1 MNRKLVVILAILA
14 LALLACNLSAW
25 PKINVSLGPTQ
36 TPVVVV
42 VTPTPEA
49 MRPPAG
55 ATVELSPQPQF
66 SPQQAAEAA
75 ELVIAHIY
83 DQVSPAVVNITSR
96 VMRRSFFFGVIPEEG
111 TGSGFIIDR
120 DGHVVTNYHVVQG
133 AQQVQVTLS
142 DETIVPAQVVGA
154 DSFNDLAVL
163 QVSVPPERLQPVE
176 LGTSQGLRVGQMVIA
191 IGNPFGLERT
201 LTTGVISA
209 IGRTIQSD
217 EGRVLGEVI
226 QTDAAINPGNSGGP
240 LLDIHGRV
248 IGVNTAIR
256 SPSGGSVGIGFAVPV
271 DTVKRVVPSL
281 IASGRYPHPWLGAEF
296 YPLTPVVAQALRL
309 PVERGLMV
317 AQLYRGSPAV
327 QAGLRGATREV
338 QVGNALVPIGGDIV
352 TAVNGLA
359 LKRAEDL
366 AVYLETKTQV
376 GQKVELTIMRDG
388 QEMKISVALAERPE

>member
-1 MNRKLVVILAILA
+1 M
-14 LALLACNLSAW
+14 
-25 PKINVSLGPTQ
+25 
-36 TPVVVV
+36 V
-42 VTPTPEA
+42 VTSTPEA
-49 MRPPAG
+49 VRPPVG
-55 ATVELSPQPQF
+55 PTVALAPQPQL

-75 ELVIAHIY
+75 ELVIANVY
-83 DQVSPAVVNITSR
+83 DQVSPAVVNVTSR

-120 DGHVVTNYHVVQG
+120 DGHVLTNYHVVQG

-142 DETIVPAQVVGA
+142 DETVVPARVVGV

-163 QVSVPPERLQPVE
+163 QVSVPAERLHPVE
-176 LGTSQGLRVGQMVIA
+176 LGTSQGLRVGQQVIA

-281 IASGRYPHPWLGAEF
+281 IAHGGYPHPWLGAEF
-296 YPLTPVVAQALRL
+296 YPLTPAVAQALRL

-338 QVGNALVPIGGDIV
+338 QIGNAIIPIGGDVV
-352 TAVNGLA
+352 TAVNGIA

-376 GQKVELTIMRDG
+376 GQKVELTIIRDG
-388 QEMKISVALAERPE
+388 KEMKISVELVERPE